1 MRPLGAAC
9 AHAPHTH
16 FHIQVNT
23 LTQHINISPFLLY
36 SLWSTIFK
44 SCFSKS
50 NQILVK
56 SLKPSITL
64 NSKTKSHIKRSR
76 HHDHLNSIHCYCMS
90 SSWYWYCHIS
100 PTLIWC
106 FSSVSYP
113 TNYTPLTL
121 INWPHFSLLT
131 SL

>member
-76 HHDHLNSIHCYCMS
+76 HHNHMNSIHLLLYVLFLVLVLS
-90 SSWYWYCHIS
+90 HLPNTHLVFLIS
-100 PTLIWC
+100 FLPHKLYTLN
-106 FSSVSYP
+106 P
-113 TNYTPLTL
+113 N
-121 INWPHFSLLT
+121 
-131 SL
+131 